1 MSYIYLFFLKV
12 FNYIKLC
19 KNIYWDAGE
28 IFHSKLLHEESQ
40 QNQNWRK
47 FKIQVLLH
55 FVLFIPKI
63 VWSIFFFIFFP
74 LADAAKFP
82 QETKEIME
90 EKCDYLKEKTTKKK
104 IMKILIAHWIFSIP
118 GFSIN

>member
-1 MSYIYLFFLKV
+1 MQDDLFSK
-12 FNYIKLC
+12 
-19 KNIYWDAGE
+19 IYWDAGE
-28 IFHSKLLHEESQ
+28 IFYWKLLHKESQ
-40 QNQNWRK
+40 QNHNLRK

-55 FVLFIPKI
+55 LVLFIPKI
-63 VWSIFFFIFFP
+63 VLSIFYFIFSP

-104 IMKILIAHWIFSIP
+104 IMKILSAHWIFSIP